1 MGRWMV
7 GLGMVLV
14 FLLPLVAQA
23 QGVLVVEDPGQS
35 VRLPRPGI
43 IWPPPYPPP
52 HPPRPVPPPPPPAT
66 YKIKELSVN
75 AKITDQVASVQVTQ
89 SFVNTGSR
97 QLEVSFIFPLP
108 YDGAVDQL
116 TLMVDG
122 KEYPAKLMKAE
133 EARRLYEDIVRKN
146 KDPALLE
153 WIGTG
158 LFKTSVFP
166 VPPGAERKVI
176 LRYNQLCRKFEGL
189 TDFLFP
195 LSTAKYTADPVDE
208 ISFRISIESQD
219 DIKNVYSPTHPVD
232 IKRPDDKHATVTWKA
247 EKQIPTSDF
256 RLFYDVGKGTVSTRL
271 ISYRPSDKD
280 DGYFLLLASPKI
292 EQTGERPKKTVIFV
306 VDRSGSMS
314 GKKIE
319 QARNAAKFILNNLR
333 EGDTFN
339 IIAYD
344 STVEAF
350 RPELQRYNEE
360 TRRAAQGFIE
370 GLYAGGSTNIDGALK
385 AALAQLTDSSRPSY
399 VIFLTDGLP
408 TAGETN
414 EMKIVAN
421 AKENNKVR
429 ARIFAFG
436 VGYDVNARLLDR
448 LVTENFGQSEYVRPE
463 QDLEDAVSRF
473 YRRIESPVMT
483 DVKIEITVDTAKPE
497 DGPIVNRVY
506 PKGIIDLFAG
516 QQLVLVGRYKKP
528 GAAKVVVQGK
538 VGDQT
543 QKLDFPANLVEKSPD
558 ESLGFV
564 EKLWAIRRIGEILD
578 ELDLKGKNEELI
590 KELVELATRHG
601 VVTPYTSFLA
611 DENAPIGA
619 VTANVERARQR
630 LEVLA
635 QADGFGG
642 VGQRAFRGQFR
653 DAQQA
658 ALPAAA
664 PPGDPNSGRIL
675 AEAAQAFKE
684 AGKALAAKSG
694 TLGQPAAE
702 ALLADADRVD
712 RELAQATQNMRQVG
726 NRTFYRRQNQ
736 WIDSTLTEDQ
746 QKNVQRIK
754 QFSREYFDL
763 AARYGRTMAQYLV
776 FDEPVMVNLGGQ
788 AYLIEP

>member
-1 MGRWMV
+1 MGRRIA
-7 GLGMVLV
+7 GLALV
-14 FLLPLVAQA
+14 VVFALPLVAQG
-23 QGVLVVEDPGQS
+23 QGVLVVVDPNMS

-43 IWPPPYPPP
+43 IWPPYPVPRPP
-52 HPPRPVPPPPPPAT
+52 HPPMPPPPPVPEPT
-66 YKIKELSVN
+66 YKIKELGVHVRLV
-75 AKITDQVASVQVTQ
+75 DQVASVQVTQ

-97 QLEVSFIFPLP
+97 QMEVSFVFPLP

-122 KEYPAKLMKAE
+122 KEYPAKLLKAE
-133 EARRLYEDIVRKN
+133 EARKLYEDIVRKN

-176 LRYNQLCRKFEGL
+176 LRYSQLCRKYEGL
-189 TDFLFP
+189 TEFLFP
-195 LSTAKYTADPVDE
+195 LSTAKYTSHPVE
-208 ISFRISIESQD
+208 EVSFRITIESQD
-219 DIKNVYSPTHPVD
+219 EIKNVYSPTHPVE
-232 IKRPDDKHATVTWKA
+232 IKRPDDKHATVSWTVKD
-247 EKQIPTSDF
+247 EVPTSDF
-256 RLFYDVGKGTVSTRL
+256 RLFYDVGKGKVSARVL
-271 ISYRPSDKD
+271 SYRPDEKEN
-280 DGYFLLLASPKI
+280 GYFLLLASPKI

-319 QARNAAKFILNNLR
+319 QARNAAKFILQNLR

-344 STVEAF
+344 STVEVF
-350 RPELQRYNEE
+350 RPEIQKYNDE
-360 TRRAAQGFIE
+360 TRRAALGFIE

-399 VIFLTDGLP
+399 IVFLTDGLP
-408 TAGETN
+408 TAGEIN

-421 AKENNKVR
+421 AKETNKVR
-429 ARIFAFG
+429 ARVFAFG

-448 LVTENFGQSEYVRPE
+448 LVSENFGQSEYVRPE
-463 QDLEDAVSRF
+463 QDIEDAVSRF

-483 DVKIEITVDTAKPE
+483 DVKLEITVDTAKPE
-497 DGPIVNRVY
+497 DGPIVNRMY
-506 PKGIIDLFAG
+506 PKGAIDLFAG

-528 GAAKVVVQGK
+528 GAAKVIIEGSVGGK
-538 VGDQT
+538 VE
-543 QKLDFPANLVEKSPD
+543 KLDFPANLVEKSPD

-564 EKLWAIRRIGEILD
+564 EKLWAVRRIADILD
-578 ELDLKGKNEELI
+578 EIDLKGKNDELV
-590 KELVELATRHG
+590 KELVELATQHG

-619 VTANVERARQR
+619 VTANVERAAQR
-630 LEVLA
+630 LDALGAV
-635 QADGFGG
+635 QGYGG
-642 VGQRAFRGQFR
+642 VEQRNFRGQLR
-653 DAQQA
+653 AAESAPALPSA
-658 ALPAAA
+658 ALPARDALAHAA
-664 PPGDPNSGRIL
+664 KAVR
-675 AEAAQAFKE
+675 E
-684 AGKALAAKSG
+684 AGKALAPTAPG
-694 TLGQPAAE
+694 GGMGGL
-702 ALLADADRVD
+702 D
-712 RELAQATQNMRQVG
+712 RETDRAVEEVQQAAQNIRQIG

-736 WIDSTLTEDQ
+736 WVDATLNEAQ

-763 AARYGRTMAQYLV
+763 ANRYGRTMAQYMV
-776 FDEPVMVNLGGQ
+776 FDEPVMVNLGNQ

>member
-1 MGRWMV
+1 MGRRIAGLLLGMG
-7 GLGMVLV
+7 GLGLLLVL
-14 FLLPLVAQA
+14 LLPLAAQA

-52 HPPRPVPPPPPPAT
+52 HPPRPVPEPPPPPPAT

-75 AKITDQVASVQVTQ
+75 AKIIDQVASVQVTQ

-122 KEYPAKLMKAE
+122 KEYPAKLLKAE

-176 LRYNQLCRKFEGL
+176 LRYNQLCRKYEGL

-195 LSTAKYTADPVDE
+195 LSTAKYTSDPVEE

-219 DIKNVYSPTHPVD
+219 EIKNVYSPTHPVD
-232 IKRPDDKHATVTWKA
+232 IKRPDDKHAVVTWKV
-247 EKQIPTSDF
+247 EKQIPSSDF
-256 RLFYDVGKGTVSTRL
+256 RLFYDVGRGVVSTRVL
-271 ISYRPSDKD
+271 SYRPNDKE

-292 EQTGERPKKTVIFV
+292 EQVGDRPKKTVVFV

-360 TRRAAQGFIE
+360 TRRAALGFIE

-385 AALAQLTDSSRPSY
+385 AALAQLTDASRPSY
-399 VIFLTDGLP
+399 IVFLTDGLP

-448 LVTENFGQSEYVRPE
+448 LVSDNFGQSEYVRPE
-463 QDLEDAVSRF
+463 QDIEESVSRF

-497 DGPIVNRVY
+497 EGPVVNRMY
-506 PKGIIDLFAG
+506 PKAEFDLFAG
-516 QQLVLVGRYKKP
+516 QQLVAVGRYKKP

-538 VGDQT
+538 VGDQV

-578 ELDLKGKNEELI
+578 EIDLKGKNEELV

-619 VTANVERARQR
+619 VAANVDRAARR
-630 LEVLA
+630 LEALA
-635 QADGFGG
+635 QTQGFGG
-642 VGQRAFRGQFR
+642 VVQRDFRGLFHR
-653 DAQQA
+653 TQQA
-658 ALPAAA
+658 APPAAA
-664 PPGDPNSGRIL
+664 PGADGMKSL
-675 AEAAQAFKE
+675 AEAAQAFRE
-684 AGKALAAKSG
+684 AGRALGAPAMAMDADKAVEEVQLAA
-694 TLGQPAAE
+694 
-702 ALLADADRVD
+702 
-712 RELAQATQNMRQVG
+712 QNIRNIA

-736 WIDSTLTEDQ
+736 WIDSTLTEEQ

-754 QFSREYFDL
+754 QFSREYFEL
-763 AARYGRTMAQYLV
+763 ANRYGRTMAQYLV

>member
-1 MGRWMV
+1 MGRRMTGLLLGMG
-7 GLGMVLV
+7 GLGLLLVL
-14 FLLPLVAQA
+14 LLPLAAQA

-52 HPPRPVPPPPPPAT
+52 HPPRPVPPPPPPPAT

-75 AKITDQVASVQVTQ
+75 AKIVDQVASVQVTQ

-122 KEYPAKLMKAE
+122 KEYPAKLLKAE

-176 LRYNQLCRKFEGL
+176 LRYNQLCRKYEGL

-195 LSTAKYTADPVDE
+195 LSTAKYTSDPVDE
-208 ISFRISIESQD
+208 INFRISIESQD
-219 DIKNVYSPTHPVD
+219 EIKNVYSPTHPVD
-232 IKRPDDKHATVTWKA
+232 IKRPDDKHAVVTWKV
-247 EKQIPTSDF
+247 EKQIPASDF
-256 RLFYDVGKGTVSTRL
+256 RLFYDVGRGVVSTRVL
-271 ISYRPSDKD
+271 SYRPNDKE

-292 EQTGERPKKTVIFV
+292 EQVGQRPQKTVVFV

-350 RPELQRYNEE
+350 RPELQRYTEE
-360 TRRAAQGFIE
+360 TRRAALGFIE

-385 AALAQLTDSSRPSY
+385 TALAQLTDSSRPSY
-399 VIFLTDGLP
+399 IVFLTDGLP

-448 LVTENFGQSEYVRPE
+448 LVSENFGQSEYVRPE
-463 QDLEDAVSRF
+463 QDIEESVSRF

-497 DGPIVNRVY
+497 EGPVVNRMY
-506 PKGIIDLFAG
+506 PKAEFDLFAG
-516 QQLVLVGRYKKP
+516 QQLVAVGRYKKP

-538 VGDQT
+538 VGDQV

-578 ELDLKGKNEELI
+578 EIDLKGKNEELV

-619 VTANVERARQR
+619 VTANVERAARR
-630 LEVLA
+630 LEALA
-635 QADGFGG
+635 QTQGFGG
-642 VGQRAFRGQFR
+642 VVQRDFRGQFHR
-653 DAQQA
+653 AQQA
-658 ALPAAA
+658 APAPVA
-664 PPGDPNSGRIL
+664 PSADALRPL

-684 AGKALAAKSG
+684 AGKS
-694 TLGQPAAE
+694 LGAGMAM
-702 ALLADADRVD
+702 DADRAV
-712 RELAQATQNMRQVG
+712 EEVQQAAQNIRQIA

-736 WIDSTLTEDQ
+736 WIDSTLTEQQ

-763 AARYGRTMAQYLV
+763 ANRYGRTMAQYLV

>member
-1 MGRWMV
+1 MGRRIAGLLLGMG
-7 GLGMVLV
+7 GLGLLLVL
-14 FLLPLVAQA
+14 LLPLAAQA

-52 HPPRPVPPPPPPAT
+52 HPPRPVPEPPPPPPAT

-75 AKITDQVASVQVTQ
+75 AKIIDQVASVQVTQ

-122 KEYPAKLMKAE
+122 KEYPAKLLKAE

-176 LRYNQLCRKFEGL
+176 LRYNQLCRKYEGL

-195 LSTAKYTADPVDE
+195 LSTAKYTSDPVEE

-219 DIKNVYSPTHPVD
+219 EIKNVYSPTHPVD
-232 IKRPDDKHATVTWKA
+232 IKRPDDKHAVVTWKV
-247 EKQIPTSDF
+247 EKQIPSSDF
-256 RLFYDVGKGTVSTRL
+256 RLFYDVGRGVVSTRVL
-271 ISYRPSDKD
+271 SYRPNDKE

-292 EQTGERPKKTVIFV
+292 EQVGERPKKTVVFV

-360 TRRAAQGFIE
+360 TRRAALGFIE

-385 AALAQLTDSSRPSY
+385 AALAQLTDASRPSY
-399 VIFLTDGLP
+399 IVFLTDGLP

-448 LVTENFGQSEYVRPE
+448 LVSDNFGQSEYVRPE
-463 QDLEDAVSRF
+463 QDIEESVSRF

-497 DGPIVNRVY
+497 EGPVVNRMY
-506 PKGIIDLFAG
+506 PKAEFDLFAG
-516 QQLVLVGRYKKP
+516 QQLVAVGRYKKP

-538 VGDQT
+538 VGDQV

-578 ELDLKGKNEELI
+578 EIDLKGKNEELV
-590 KELVELATRHG
+590 KELVELATRYG

-619 VTANVERARQR
+619 VAANVDRAARR
-630 LEVLA
+630 LEALA
-635 QADGFGG
+635 QTQGFGG
-642 VGQRAFRGQFR
+642 VVQRDFRGLFHR
-653 DAQQA
+653 TQQA
-658 ALPAAA
+658 APPAAA
-664 PPGDPNSGRIL
+664 PGADGMKSL
-675 AEAAQAFKE
+675 AEAAQAFRE
-684 AGKALAAKSG
+684 AGKALGA
-694 TLGQPAAE
+694 PAMAM
-702 ALLADADRVD
+702 DADKAVEEVQRA
-712 RELAQATQNMRQVG
+712 AQNIRNIA

-736 WIDSTLTEDQ
+736 WIDSTLTEEQ

-754 QFSREYFDL
+754 QFSREYFEL
-763 AARYGRTMAQYLV
+763 ANRYGRTMAQYLV

>member
-1 MGRWMV
+1 MGRRMTGLLLGMG
-7 GLGMVLV
+7 GLGLLLVL
-14 FLLPLVAQA
+14 LLPLAAQA

-52 HPPRPVPPPPPPAT
+52 HPPRPVPPPPPPPAT

-75 AKITDQVASVQVTQ
+75 AKMVDQVASVQVTQ

-97 QLEVSFIFPLP
+97 QLEVSFVFPLP
-108 YDGAVDQL
+108 YDGAIDQL
-116 TLMVDG
+116 TLLVDG
-122 KEYPAKLMKAE
+122 KEYPAKLLKAE

-176 LRYNQLCRKFEGL
+176 LRYNQLCRKYEGL

-195 LSTAKYTADPVDE
+195 LSTAKYTSDPVDE
-208 ISFRISIESQD
+208 INFRISIESQD
-219 DIKNVYSPTHPVD
+219 EIKNVYSPTHPVD
-232 IKRPDDKHATVTWKA
+232 IKRPDDKHAVVTWKV
-247 EKQIPTSDF
+247 EKQIPASDF
-256 RLFYDVGKGTVSTRL
+256 RLFYDVGRGVVSTRVL
-271 ISYRPSDKD
+271 SYRPNDKE

-292 EQTGERPKKTVIFV
+292 EQVGQRPQKTVVFV

-319 QARNAAKFILNNLR
+319 QARNAAKFILQNLR

-350 RPELQRYNEE
+350 RPELQRYTEE
-360 TRRAAQGFIE
+360 TRRAALGFIE

-385 AALAQLTDSSRPSY
+385 TALAQLTDSSRPSY
-399 VIFLTDGLP
+399 IVFLTDGLP

-448 LVTENFGQSEYVRPE
+448 LVSENFGQSEYVRPE
-463 QDLEDAVSRF
+463 QDIEESVSRF

-483 DVKIEITVDTAKPE
+483 DVKIQITVDTAKPE
-497 DGPIVNRVY
+497 EGPVVNRMY
-506 PKGIIDLFAG
+506 PKAEFDLFAG
-516 QQLVLVGRYKKP
+516 QQLVAVGRYKKP
-528 GAAKVVVQGK
+528 GAAKVMVQGK
-538 VGDQT
+538 VGDQV

-578 ELDLKGKNEELI
+578 EIDLKGKNEELV

-619 VTANVERARQR
+619 VTANVERAARR
-630 LEVLA
+630 LEALA
-635 QADGFGG
+635 QTQGFGG
-642 VGQRAFRGQFR
+642 VVQRDFRGQFHR
-653 DAQQA
+653 AQQA
-658 ALPAAA
+658 APAPAAPSA
-664 PPGDPNSGRIL
+664 DALRPL

-684 AGKALAAKSG
+684 AGKS
-694 TLGQPAAE
+694 LGAGMAM
-702 ALLADADRVD
+702 DADRAVD
-712 RELAQATQNMRQVG
+712 EVQQAAQNIRQIA

-736 WIDSTLTEDQ
+736 WIDSTLTEQQ

-763 AARYGRTMAQYLV
+763 ANRYGRTMAQYLV

-788 AYLIEP
+788 GYLIEP

>member
-1 MGRWMV
+1 MGRRMTGLLLGMG
-7 GLGMVLV
+7 GLGLLLVL
-14 FLLPLVAQA
+14 LLPLAAQA

-52 HPPRPVPPPPPPAT
+52 HPPRPVPPPPPPPAT

-75 AKITDQVASVQVTQ
+75 AKIVDQVASVQVTQ

-97 QLEVSFIFPLP
+97 QLEVSFVFPLP
-108 YDGAVDQL
+108 YDGAIDQL

-122 KEYPAKLMKAE
+122 KEYPAKLLKAE

-176 LRYNQLCRKFEGL
+176 LRYNQLCRKYEGL

-195 LSTAKYTADPVDE
+195 LSTAKYTSDPVDE
-208 ISFRISIESQD
+208 INFRISIESQD
-219 DIKNVYSPTHPVD
+219 EIKNVYSPTHPVD
-232 IKRPDDKHATVTWKA
+232 IKRPDDKHAVVTWKV
-247 EKQIPTSDF
+247 EKQIPASDF
-256 RLFYDVGKGTVSTRL
+256 RLFYDVGRGVVSTRVL
-271 ISYRPSDKD
+271 SYRPNDKE

-292 EQTGERPKKTVIFV
+292 EQVGQRPPKTVVFV

-360 TRRAAQGFIE
+360 TRRAALGFIE

-385 AALAQLTDSSRPSY
+385 TALAQLTDSSRPSY
-399 VIFLTDGLP
+399 IVFLTDGLP

-448 LVTENFGQSEYVRPE
+448 LVSENFGQSEYVRPE
-463 QDLEDAVSRF
+463 QDIEESVSRF

-497 DGPIVNRVY
+497 EGPVVNRMY
-506 PKGIIDLFAG
+506 PKAEFDLFAG
-516 QQLVLVGRYKKP
+516 QQLVAVGRYKKP

-538 VGDQT
+538 VGDQV

-578 ELDLKGKNEELI
+578 EIDLKGKNEELV

-619 VTANVERARQR
+619 VTANVERAARR
-630 LEVLA
+630 LEALA
-635 QADGFGG
+635 QTQGFGG
-642 VGQRAFRGQFR
+642 VVQRDFRGQFHR
-653 DAQQA
+653 AQQA
-658 ALPAAA
+658 APAPAAPSA
-664 PPGDPNSGRIL
+664 DALRPL

-684 AGKALAAKSG
+684 AGKS
-694 TLGQPAAE
+694 LGAGMAM
-702 ALLADADRVD
+702 DADRAVD
-712 RELAQATQNMRQVG
+712 EVQQAAQNIRQIA

-736 WIDSTLTEDQ
+736 WIDSTLTEQQ

-763 AARYGRTMAQYLV
+763 ANRYGRTMAQYLV